1 MELDAF
7 YGDALLEAMLA
18 GDTIYEHYTVRGT
31 SHIEKG
37 TIVFVSVLRV
47 LES

>member
-18 GDTIYEHYTVRGT
+18 GDTIYERTLFSRASLSLSHTHNT
-31 SHIEKG
+31 SICNK
-37 TIVFVSVLRV
+37 S
-47 LES
+47 